1 MTVRKHTLAYK
12 HVSAYIYIYILY
24 VDIRI
29 HTYHTI
35 PYHTIPY
42 HTIQT
47 CRHTDI
53 HTGTDIQTCRHTDIQ
68 TYSHTYICIYTCLCF
83 FRSLQQ
89 GSQFSP
95 RAGTKVTS
103 RELFTEATN
112 STRPAEKRLR
122 AAERGTGR
130 GRVAIRTVPPLY
142 VYQPYTKHAAR
153 SQQAWSRSTA
163 ARLPH
168 PEAARKGKS

>member
-1 MTVRKHTLAYK
+1 MAIRTVPSLRRAGGRAEKAEITSSQK
-12 HVSAYIYIYILY
+12 HV
-24 VDIRI
+24 
-29 HTYHTI
+29 
-35 PYHTIPY
+35 
-42 HTIQT
+42 
-47 CRHTDI
+47 
-53 HTGTDIQTCRHTDIQ
+53 G
-68 TYSHTYICIYTCLCF
+68 TCLCF

-153 SQQAWSRSTA
+153 PQQAWSRSTA